1 MEQENVGGE
10 KNVGNGMSSVL
21 YCAIFS
27 SPSSMHCFFG
37 SRNSPTTG
45 ILHTFCHVYRS
56 VCPAREAKLCFGAAL
71 ECSVHDCKNLLLPTY
86 Q

>member
-27 SPSSMHCFFG
+27 SPSFI
-37 SRNSPTTG
+37 N
-45 ILHTFCHVYRS
+45 
-56 VCPAREAKLCFGAAL
+56 L
-71 ECSVHDCKNLLLPTY
+71 EVLQDFHALLLWIQKQSNYWHSTY
-86 Q
+86 FLPCLQECVPC